1 MMGAQVSAGYSAC
14 QSYEK
19 AQGDTENEYQQPPP
33 KKVRSMAGS
42 SAHLQTDSDAWKA
55 GQSHETGAQGS
66 APGPPVICQH
76 LSGMKGDE
84 GEGIPPVFRYIII
97 MAGSAIP

>member
-1 MMGAQVSAGYSAC
+1 MMGAQVSTGYSAC

-33 KKVRSMAGS
+33 KKVRSMAGP

-76 LSGMKGDE
+76 LSEDE
-84 GEGIPPVFRYIII
+84 GG
-97 MAGSAIP
+97 

>member
-1 MMGAQVSAGYSAC
+1 MMGAQVSTGYSAC

-33 KKVRSMAGS
+33 KKVRSMAGA

-55 GQSHETGAQGS
+55 GQSHETGAQGC
-66 APGPPVICQH
+66 APGPSVICHQ
-76 LSGMKGDE
+76 LS
-84 GEGIPPVFRYIII
+84 
-97 MAGSAIP
+97 

>member
-33 KKVRSMAGS
+33 KKYGVWPGLLRIFRQTVMLGKRVRAMRQVHRAVRQV
-42 SAHLQTDSDAWKA
+42 H
-55 GQSHETGAQGS
+55 
-66 APGPPVICQH
+66 P
-76 LSGMKGDE
+76 
-84 GEGIPPVFRYIII
+84 
-97 MAGSAIP
+97 

>member
-33 KKVRSMAGS
+33 KKVRSMAGA

-55 GQSHETGAQGS
+55 GQSHETGAGKSRVDLAHCPAVRQVH
-66 APGPPVICQH
+66 P
-76 LSGMKGDE
+76 
-84 GEGIPPVFRYIII
+84 
-97 MAGSAIP
+97 